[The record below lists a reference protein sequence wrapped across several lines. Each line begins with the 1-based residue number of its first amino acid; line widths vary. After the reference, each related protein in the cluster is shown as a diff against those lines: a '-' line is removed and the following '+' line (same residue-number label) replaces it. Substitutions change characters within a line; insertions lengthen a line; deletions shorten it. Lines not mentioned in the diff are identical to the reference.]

1 MSKNSKENK
10 RVIVKVLY
18 VVASIIGI
26 YTLFSIYNSY
36 TYISGLVNNNGLV
49 ISEQLMSVIS
59 YYINASIPY
68 GFYAIAIWG
77 IGYIIHK
84 LDNLKIYESNS
95 EDESIIEEDK
105 SIEADIKME
114 EAEKDLDS
122 FVDELKGNK

>member
-10 RVIVKVLY
+10 SVIVKALY

-36 TYISGLVNNNGLV
+36 TYISGLVNKNGLV

-59 YYINASIPY
+59 YYINASMPY
-68 GFYAIAIWG
+68 AFYAIAIWG
-77 IGYIIHK
+77 ISYIIHK
-84 LDNLKIYESNS
+84 LDNLKVYETNSEYEST
-95 EDESIIEEDK
+95 EDK
-105 SIEADIKME
+105 LTEADIKIE

>member
-10 RVIVKVLY
+10 SGIVKVLY

-26 YTLFSIYNSY
+26 YTLVSIYNSY

-84 LDNLKIYESNS
+84 LDNLKMYVTNS
-95 EDESIIEEDK
+95 EDESIEEEKSTEEHIIMEED
-105 SIEADIKME
+105 
-114 EAEKDLDS
+114 EKDLDS
-122 FVDELKGNK
+122 FVDKLKANK